1 MQTSS
6 PILSSRMFL
15 PYLVMGECAHW
26 YRLSSLDYISE
37 NKKSEIST
45 SKLALMPNSKFLV
58 LVEKELLK
66 IEFSFRYKEM
76 SNRITICPDFGGKIF
91 TMVAWRFCSN
101 HRDLAETWPN

>member
-1 MQTSS
+1 MQMSS
-6 PILSSRMFL
+6 PIFSSRMFL
-15 PYLVMGECAHW
+15 PYLVMGEWAYW
-26 YRLSSLDYISE
+26 YRLSSLGYISE

-76 SNRITICPDFGGKIF
+76 SNRIIICPDFGEEIF
-91 TMVAWRFCSN
+91 IMVA
-101 HRDLAETWPN
+101 

>member
-6 PILSSRMFL
+6 PVFSSRMFL
-15 PYLVMGECAHW
+15 SYLIMGECAHW

-45 SKLALMPNSKFLV
+45 SKLGLTPNSKFLV

-66 IEFSFRYKEM
+66 IECSFQYKEM
-76 SNRITICPDFGGKIF
+76 SNGIIICPDFGGKIF
-91 TMVAWRFCSN
+91 IMVS
-101 HRDLAETWPN
+101 